1 MDYDEEIYEEVED
14 LTPLSPEELELI
26 ENDYTESD
34 IDDPIEEVTHLLDC
48 YFKIKELDPEIEYE
62 EQMKDY
68 SMDVIRSIM
77 AEYDI
82 PTDDLEYLFRF
93 VLTVEALE
101 AKYGKDEIF
110 GDGRSDE
117 AKNALS
123 VRIKEFTEEQPD
135 MFCDVDIYDSLFNIE
150 APLNKTPTYKRV
162 LGLCYEDVLASGT
175 MESLR
180 AMLQLYDEQRPL
192 ADEYVGKAEIPQETL
207 EEFKEAFNLWVND
220 KRGGKLIKRRFAELK
235 EIIQLKFMSDPELSD
250 WVALQDTKDKVK
262 RFNIVKWASLAIS
275 IVFLPI
281 LLILGILLVIV
292 WSVVFFTPFGEKIN
306 FVREGKEAVQ
316 ALEN

>member
-1 MDYDEEIYEEVED
+1 MDYNDEIYEEVEN

-26 ENDYTESD
+26 ETDYTESD
-34 IDDPIEEVTHLLDC
+34 IEDPIEEVTHLLDC
-48 YFKIKELDPEIEYE
+48 YFKIKKLDPEIEYE

-68 SMDVIRSIM
+68 SMDVIRSVM

-123 VRIKEFTEEQPD
+123 VRINEFMDEQPD
-135 MFCDVDIYDSLFNIE
+135 MFCDVDIYDSLFDIE

-162 LGLCYEDVLASGT
+162 LRLCYEDVLASGT
-175 MESLR
+175 VESLR

-192 ADEYVGKAEIPQETL
+192 ADEYITKAEIPQETL
-207 EEFKEAFNLWVND
+207 EEFKEAFKLWVND
-220 KRGGKLIKRRFAELK
+220 ERDGKPIQKRFTELK
-235 EIIQLKFMSDPELSD
+235 EIILQKFSSDSELIE
-250 WVALQDTKDKVK
+250 WVALQDTTEKVK
-262 RFNIVKWASLAIS
+262 KYNII
-275 IVFLPI
+275 
-281 LLILGILLVIV
+281 G
-292 WSVVFFTPFGEKIN
+292 
-306 FVREGKEAVQ
+306 
-316 ALEN
+316 